1 MSCAISVNIPFVTGR
16 CDFYGRNLYPNTA
29 PAVKHAYLDALITEA
44 RSVGDDLGE
53 SVSCVAFEGG
63 ALGTIEPE
71 KLREFLSE
79 LASALPLAD
88 DCFVSAEVDPGLLST
103 ATMDEL
109 LSFGI
114 SMLRFHCLTS
124 NPIESEWLDRAGAVG
139 EMAKSR
145 IVLESAGFSNIDAQ
159 ILVGFAGQTEKTLL
173 KTLRELVLLSGVNHC
188 TLLPARG
195 SAAGDAVLG
204 AEMFCAASA
213 FLEEHGFV
221 QYTPLCFAKPGFGLP
236 IECVRKRGDVVGLGP
251 STVSR
256 LGNLMWAN
264 SGDIDMYIQSGADP
278 EAITESVVEI
288 AGPLASAQKEIAHLW
303 QLGST
308 SLSVDFGD
316 LLHEGR
322 LSVQGCLDFD
332 EVARRIVAEF
342 VE

>member
-63 ALGTIEPE
+63 ALGTIEPQ
-71 KLREFLSE
+71 KLREFLFE

-109 LSFGI
+109 LAFGI

-124 NPIESEWLDRAGAVG
+124 NPIESKWLNRAGAVG

-159 ILVGFAGQTEKTLL
+159 ILVGLAGQTEKTVL
-173 KTLRELVLLSGVNHC
+173 KTLRELVLSSDVNHC

-195 SAAGDAVLG
+195 SVAGDAVF
-204 AEMFCAASA
+204 ATEMFCVASS
-213 FLEEHGFV
+213 FLKEHGFV
-221 QYTPLCFAKPGFGLP
+221 QYAPLCFAKPGFELA
-236 IECVRKRGDVVGLGP
+236 IEHVRKSGDVVGLGP
-251 STVSR
+251 STVSH
-256 LGNLMWAN
+256 LGDLTWAN
-264 SGDIDMYIQSGADP
+264 GGDIDAYIRSEADP
-278 EAITESVVEI
+278 EVITESVVEI
-288 AGPLASAQKEIAHLW
+288 AAPLASAQKEISRLW
-303 QLGST
+303 QLEST
-308 SLSVDFGD
+308 SLSVDFGN
-316 LLHEGR
+316 LVCEGR
-322 LSVQGCLDFD
+322 LTAQGCLDFD

>member
-63 ALGTIEPE
+63 G
-71 KLREFLSE
+71 
-79 LASALPLAD
+79 PLAPSNRKSRNSSSSSQAR
-88 DCFVSAEVDPGLLST
+88 CPLLTIASCLPRSIPGFLST

-109 LSFGI
+109 LAFGI

-124 NPIESEWLDRAGAVG
+124 NSTESEWLDRAGAVG

-159 ILVGFAGQTEKTLL
+159 ILVGLAGQTEKTLL
-173 KTLRELVLLSGVNHC
+173 KTLRELVLSSDVNHC

-195 SAAGDAVLG
+195 SVAGDAVFA
-204 AEMFCAASA
+204 AEMFCVASS
-213 FLEEHGFV
+213 FLKEHGFV
-221 QYTPLCFAKPGFGLP
+221 QYAPLCFAKPGFELA
-236 IECVRKRGDVVGLGP
+236 IEHVRKSGDVVGLGP
-251 STVSR
+251 STVSH
-256 LGNLMWAN
+256 LGDLTWAN
-264 SGDIDMYIQSGADP
+264 GGDIDAYIRSEADP
-278 EAITESVVEI
+278 EVITESVVEI
-288 AGPLASAQKEIAHLW
+288 AGPLASAQKEISRLW

-308 SLSVDFGD
+308 SLSVDFGN
-316 LLHEGR
+316 LVCEGR
-322 LSVQGCLDFD
+322 LTAQGCLDFD

>member
-63 ALGTIEPE
+63 ALGTIEPQ
-71 KLREFLSE
+71 KLREFLFE

-109 LSFGI
+109 LAFGI

-124 NPIESEWLDRAGAVG
+124 NPIESEWLNRAGAVG

-159 ILVGFAGQTEKTLL
+159 ILVGLAGQTEKTLL
-173 KTLRELVLLSGVNHC
+173 KTLRELVLSSGVNHC

-195 SAAGDAVLG
+195 SVAGDAVFA
-204 AEMFCAASA
+204 AEMFCVASS
-213 FLEEHGFV
+213 FLKEHDYM
-221 QYTPLCFAKPGFGLP
+221 QYAPLCFAKPGFELA
-236 IECVRKRGDVVGLGP
+236 IEHVRKSGDVVSLGP

-308 SLSVDFGD
+308 SLSADYGN

-322 LSVQGCLDFD
+322 LTVQGCLDFD

>member
-1 MSCAISVNIPFVTGR
+1 MGCAISVNIPFVTGR
-16 CDFYGRNLYPNTA
+16 CDFYGRNLYANTA
-29 PAVKHAYLDALITEA
+29 PAIKHAYLDALIAEA
-44 RSVGDDLGE
+44 RSVGEDLGE
-53 SVSCVAFEGG
+53 PVSCVAFEGG
-63 ALGTIEPE
+63 ALGTIEPQ

-109 LSFGI
+109 LAFGI
-114 SMLRFHCLTS
+114 SALRFHGLTS
-124 NPIESEWLDRAGAVG
+124 NPIESEWLERAGAVG

-173 KTLRELVLLSGVNHC
+173 KTLRELVLMSDVSHC
-188 TLLPARG
+188 TLLAARG
-195 SAAGDAVLG
+195 SMSGDAAFA
-204 AEMFCAASA
+204 AEMFCVASA
-213 FLEEHGFV
+213 FLEEHGFA
-221 QYTPLCFAKPGFGLP
+221 QYAPLCFAKPGFELA
-236 IECVRKRGDVVGLGP
+236 IERLRKGGDVVGLGP

-264 SGDIDMYIQSGADP
+264 GGDIDVYIQSGADP

-288 AGPLASAQKEIAHLW
+288 AGPLASAQKEIANLW
-303 QLGST
+303 QLESA
-308 SLSVDFGD
+308 SLSADFGN
-316 LLHEGR
+316 LLCDGR
-322 LSVQGCLDFD
+322 LTAQGCLNFD
-332 EVARRIVAEF
+332 EVARRVVSEF

>member
-29 PAVKHAYLDALITEA
+29 PAVKHAYLDALVAEA

-63 ALGTIEPE
+63 ALGTIEPH

-88 DCFVSAEVDPGLLST
+88 DCFVCAEVDPGLLST

-109 LSFGI
+109 LAFGI

-124 NPIESEWLDRAGAVG
+124 NPIESEWLERAGAVG

-159 ILVGFAGQTEKTLL
+159 ILVGLAGQTEKTLL
-173 KTLRELVLLSGVNHC
+173 KTLRELVLTSGVSHC

-195 SAAGDAVLG
+195 SVAGDAVFA
-204 AEMFCAASA
+204 AEMFCVAST
-213 FLEEHGFV
+213 FLEEHDFA
-221 QYTPLCFAKPGFGLP
+221 QYAPLCFAKPGFELP
-236 IECVRKRGDVVGLGP
+236 IERVRKSGDVVGLGP

-264 SGDIDMYIQSGADP
+264 SGDIDVYIQSGADP
-278 EAITESVVEI
+278 EAVTESVVEI
-288 AGPLASAQKEIAHLW
+288 TGALASAQKETAHLW

-308 SLSVDFGD
+308 SLSADFGD
-316 LLHEGR
+316 LVCDGR
-322 LSVQGCLDFD
+322 LTAQGCLDFD
-332 EVARRIVAEF
+332 EVARRVVDEF

>member
-1 MSCAISVNIPFVTGR
+1 MGCAISINIPFVTGR
-16 CDFYGRNLYPNTA
+16 CDFYGRNLYANTA
-29 PAVKHAYLDALITEA
+29 PAIKHAYLDALIAEA
-44 RSVGDDLGE
+44 RSVGEDLGE
-53 SVSCVAFEGG
+53 PVSCVAFEGG
-63 ALGTIEPE
+63 ALGTIEPQ

-109 LSFGI
+109 LAFGI
-114 SMLRFHCLTS
+114 SALRFHCLTS
-124 NPIESEWLDRAGAVG
+124 NPIESEWLERAGAVG

-173 KTLRELVLLSGVNHC
+173 KTLRELVLMSDVSHC
-188 TLLPARG
+188 TLLAARG
-195 SAAGDAVLG
+195 SMSGDAAFA
-204 AEMFCAASA
+204 AEMFCVASA
-213 FLEEHGFV
+213 FLEEHGFA
-221 QYTPLCFAKPGFGLP
+221 QYAPLCFAKPGFELA
-236 IECVRKRGDVVGLGP
+236 IERLRKGGDVVGLGP

-264 SGDIDMYIQSGADP
+264 GGDIDVYIQSGADP

-288 AGPLASAQKEIAHLW
+288 AGPLASAQKEIANLW
-303 QLGST
+303 QLESA
-308 SLSVDFGD
+308 SLSADFGN
-316 LLHEGR
+316 LLCDGR
-322 LSVQGCLDFD
+322 LTAQGCLNFD
-332 EVARRIVAEF
+332 EVARRVVSEF